1 MSRLRRSAIVH
12 GPGAIACITGLAL
25 GLAACAGDGGA
36 PPTPLADFVLTAPD
50 GFVELVPTT
59 SATLAW
65 EVTASPALAL
75 QLDALTGAEPPVL
88 IDRRALAAGT
98 LAWDGRD
105 PAGVAARPG
114 NYQIRA
120 TALGP
125 DDGTVDTADG
135 DNAHLVVVQGV
146 RFRDATLAFTGAAPA
161 RDMVLTATTRSTLE
175 LTLLLD
181 PDLAIA
187 GDELPLLTATVPGE
201 LVPTARSYPF
211 TGRTAGGHA
220 IAAGAYVLAAS
231 IRARAGTITY
241 RTDGPTLT
249 WAP

>member
-1 MSRLRRSAIVH
+1 MSTHRRSAIARVSR
-12 GPGAIACITGLAL
+12 AAAACTAALA
-25 GLAACAGDGGA
+25 LAACADDGGA
-36 PPTPLADFVLTAPD
+36 PPAPLADFVLTAPD
-50 GFVELVPTT
+50 GFAELVPTT
-59 SATLAW
+59 TTTLAW
-65 EVTASPALAL
+65 EVTASPALGL

-88 IDRRALAAGT
+88 IGRRALAAGT

-105 PAGVAARPG
+105 PAGGPARPG
-114 NYQIRA
+114 NYRIRA

-125 DDGTVDTADG
+125 DDGTVDTAEG

-146 RFRDATLAFTGAAPA
+146 RFAAAMLAFTGAQPA
-161 RDMVLTATTRSTLE
+161 RDLVLTSTTRSTME

-181 PDLAIA
+181 PDVANA
-187 GDELPLLTATVPGE
+187 GDELPLLTATIPGE
-201 LVPTARSYPF
+201 LVPTGRSYPF
-211 TGRTAGGHA
+211 TGRTADGQA

-231 IRARAGTITY
+231 IKARAGTITY